1 MIILE
6 FLEGDFAQERT
17 TGFDGDSNLKRVT
30 KILDEINNPY
40 IIQWANSLGF
50 RHLSYTR
57 ELNKYAELGTKVH
70 NEIEDILHR
79 VNCPFYFTHYETPG
93 AYAFYT
99 WLDNKKKQG
108 LKLKVLDIEKSII
121 GKYFCG
127 TLDCIMQIG
136 GETYLIDFKTSSSI
150 SYKYY
155 MQLCAY
161 RYLLILMGY
170 KYHIDKM
177 MILQVDK
184 YNPDKFKEYIIDCKT
199 DYDKIELIT
208 KAFLELVLLSYK
220 LDEVRNYNFK
230 GE

>member
-1 MIILE
+1 MIKLD
-6 FLEGDFAQERT
+6 FLKGDFAQDRVE
-17 TGFDGDSNLKRVT
+17 GFDGDSNLKRVT

-50 RHLSYTR
+50 RHLLYTQ
-57 ELNKYAELGTKVH
+57 ELSKYANLGTKVH

-79 VNCPFYFTHYETPG
+79 INCPFYFTNYETPG

-99 WLDNKKKQG
+99 WLDEKKKQG
-108 LKLKVLDIEKSII
+108 LKLKVLDIEKSIV

-136 GETYLIDFKTSSSI
+136 GETYLIDFKTSNSI

-161 RYLLILMGY
+161 RYLLILSGY
-170 KYHIDKM
+170 QYPIDKM

-184 YNPDKFKEYIIDCKT
+184 YNPDKYKEYIIDCKK
-199 DYDKIELIT
+199 DIDKIDLMT
-208 KAFLELVLLSYK
+208 NAFLELVLLSYK
-220 LDEVRNYNFK
+220 LDKLRKYKF
-230 GE
+230 

>member
-1 MIILE
+1 MIKLD
-6 FLEGDFAQERT
+6 FLKEDFAQDRVE
-17 TGFDGDSNLKRVT
+17 GFDGDSNLKRVT

-50 RHLSYTR
+50 RHLSYTQ
-57 ELNKYAELGTKVH
+57 ELSKYANLGTKVH

-79 VNCPFYFTHYETPG
+79 INCPFYFTNYETPG

-99 WLDNKKKQG
+99 WLDEKKKQG
-108 LKLKVLDIEKSII
+108 LKLKVLDIEKSIV

-136 GETYLIDFKTSSSI
+136 GKTYLIDFKTSNSI

-161 RYLLILMGY
+161 RYLLILSGY
-170 KYHIDKM
+170 QYPIDKM

-184 YNPDKFKEYIIDCKT
+184 YNPDKYKEYIIDCKK
-199 DYDKIELIT
+199 DIDKIDLMT
-208 KAFLELVLLSYK
+208 NAFLELVLLSYK
-220 LDEVRNYNFK
+220 LDKLRKYKF
-230 GE
+230 